1 MGFVDVVYNHFGPDG
16 NYLHAYA
23 PDFFTEDRHTPWGA
37 AIDFRRRPVREFFI
51 HNALYRLHEYR
62 FDGLRLDAVHA
73 IDDPDFLDELAQRVR
88 AMVEPGRHVHLE
100 IGREA
105 WRERV
110 CQDGYI

>member
-1 MGFVDVVYNHFGPDG
+1 MVFFDVVYNHFGPDG

-51 HNALYRLHEYR
+51 HNALYWLHEYR

-73 IDDPDFLDELAQRVR
+73 IDDSDFLDELAQRVDR
-88 AMVEPGRHVHLE
+88 KSTRLNSSH
-100 IGREA
+100 
-105 WRERV
+105 
-110 CQDGYI
+110 